1 MPEQMT
7 TAVLIHGAW
16 AGGWVWETITPYLKE
31 QGFNVMAP
39 DLPGCGSRL
48 GNPADASLS
57 QCVDDLEKMLQKVEG
72 PLLLVGHSGA
82 VPLQP
87 NWQKPFLNE
96 SLALPTWRA

>member
-31 QGFNVMAP
+31 QGFRRSKAHCYWWGIP
-39 DLPGCGSRL
+39 
-48 GNPADASLS
+48 
-57 QCVDDLEKMLQKVEG
+57 
-72 PLLLVGHSGA
+72 GA